1 MANPRW
7 GLVRTSAII
16 PQNDFLGADLSPLC
30 TESRLWNPASAQWN
44 PITQAMNFI
53 KKKVE
58 QENRKKKK
66 KIQPSIRRVIESTLC
81 RGAAEYRTVQGSLLN
96 PRQDIHYSHK
106 LPSQQNR
113 RAGFTEREQPSL
125 ISCSKPNFPAWYGNP
140 FPPLHPPTL
149 VFPLFR
155 PFSSL
160 NGSQKTCSKWPLDS
174 GDSGGWTF
182 PPWAA
187 KRRGRGFHHLTR
199 GLFARVCALNVVSST
214 REYAPAS
221 L

>member
-66 KIQPSIRRVIESTLC
+66 KKIQPSIRRVIESTLC
-81 RGAAEYRTVQGSLLN
+81 QGAAEYRTVQGSLLN

-125 ISCSKPNFPAWYGNP
+125 ISCSKPYFPAWYGNP
-140 FPPLHPPTL
+140 FPPSTPNPCFSIVPA
-149 VFPLFR
+149 VF
-155 PFSSL
+155 
-160 NGSQKTCSKWPLDS
+160 
-174 GDSGGWTF
+174 F
-182 PPWAA
+182 PQWQPE
-187 KRRGRGFHHLTR
+187 
-199 GLFARVCALNVVSST
+199 NMQ
-214 REYAPAS
+214 
-221 L
+221 